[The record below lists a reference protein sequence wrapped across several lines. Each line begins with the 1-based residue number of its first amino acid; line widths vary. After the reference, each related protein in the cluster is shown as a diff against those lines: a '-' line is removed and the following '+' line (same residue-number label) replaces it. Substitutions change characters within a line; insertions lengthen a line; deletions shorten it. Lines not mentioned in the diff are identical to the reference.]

1 MSFFKQLRREFA
13 GYNGKK
19 LSQDLMAGLTVAAV
33 ALPLALAFGVS
44 AGATAACGLVTAIVA
59 GLVISALTGGY
70 YQISGPT
77 GAMAAILGSLIGAYG
92 MQGMFV
98 ATFLAGI
105 MLIIAAVLHLGN
117 LTAFV
122 PAPVITGFTSGIA
135 VIIALGQI
143 DNFFGTHSEG
153 GSALAKL
160 ASYSRLGFHPN
171 MTTTIVALLV
181 VLLMVFFPKKWNAVV
196 PASLVGI
203 IIATA
208 ATMIFKLD
216 IATVGDIPK
225 SLMLPDRLSPS
236 QIDWTAVPALLAPAF
251 SIAVLNML
259 ESLLC
264 GASAGRATGVKL
276 NNDQE
281 LFAQGV
287 GNMVLPMF
295 GGIPAT
301 AALART
307 SVAVRSGAQT
317 RLTGIFHAVGLLIMM
332 LVLAP
337 IISNV
342 PMAALAG
349 VLMVTA
355 WRMNEWSAIRYVF
368 QHKFKGAMAK
378 FIVTMACTIVFDLT
392 VAIVVGVG
400 LGLILM
406 VARLS
411 KLQINYERV
420 DMSRLKRDDDTLNER
435 YSNAMVAYITG
446 PLLFAN
452 IGTLEELPEH
462 IGRCDTL
469 LLSVGLIPENE
480 LSRSIGV
487 EMNRVTSGPNVSD
500 KLETS
505 AEGIFACGNVLHVHD
520 LVDYVSEEATLA
532 GTNAAAYV
540 RAESEEAGG
549 RRVEMKAENGVRYT
563 VPQSLDV
570 DHMRDQ
576 VTVRFRVAD
585 VYKDRFISVYYD
597 DKRVVHR
604 KKKVLAPGEMEQVV
618 IKKESLKDYPDLKKI
633 VVCTEVE

>member
-1 MSFFKQLRREFA
+1 MGKQFLRQLRQEFR
-13 GYNGKK
+13 GYNGAK
-19 LSQDLMAGLTVAAV
+19 LSKDLMAGLTVAAV

-44 AGATAACGLVTAIVA
+44 AGATAACGLVTAIIA
-59 GLVISALTGGY
+59 GLVISTLTGGY

-77 GAMAAILGSLIGAYG
+77 GAMAAILGSLIAGYG

-98 ATFLAGI
+98 AAFLAGI
-105 MLIIAAVLHLGN
+105 LLILAAVLHLGN

-135 VIIALGQI
+135 VVIALGQI
-143 DNFFGTHSEG
+143 DNFFGTYSEG

-160 ASYSRLGFHPN
+160 VSYGRLGFAPDV
-171 MTTTIVALLV
+171 TTTAVALFV

-196 PASLVGI
+196 PASLIGI

-208 ATMIFKLD
+208 ATLLMDLE
-216 IATVGDIPK
+216 IATVGEIPQT
-225 SLMLPDRLSPS
+225 LMLPERLNPTK
-236 QIDWTAVPALLAPAF
+236 IDWGTVPSLLAPAF

-287 GNMVLPMF
+287 GNLVLPLF

-317 RLTGIFHAVGLLIMM
+317 RLTGIFHALGLLIMM
-332 LVLAP
+332 FVLAP
-337 IISNV
+337 VIRYV
-342 PMAALAG
+342 PLAALAG

-355 WRMNEWSAIRYVF
+355 WRMNEWHAIKYIFGHR
-368 QHKFKGAMAK
+368 FKGAIAK
-378 FIVTMACTIVFDLT
+378 FVVTMICTIAFDLT

-411 KLQINYERV
+411 RLQINYERV
-420 DMSRLKRDDDTLNER
+420 DMSRLKNDDAALAAR
-435 YSNAMVAYITG
+435 YGNAMVAYVTG

-452 IGTLEELPEH
+452 ISVLEELPERV
-462 IGRCDTL
+462 GNCDTL
-469 LLSVGLIPENE
+469 LLSMRGVPSMDVSAAQVLLGLLEE
-480 LSRSIGV
+480 YRDRGV
-487 EMNRVTSGPNVSD
+487 D
-500 KLETS
+500 
-505 AEGIFACGNVLHVHD
+505 
-520 LVDYVSEEATLA
+520 
-532 GTNAAAYV
+532 
-540 RAESEEAGG
+540 
-549 RRVEMKAENGVRYT
+549 
-563 VPQSLDV
+563 
-570 DHMRDQ
+570 
-576 VTVRFRVAD
+576 
-585 VYKDRFISVYYD
+585 
-597 DKRVVHR
+597 
-604 KKKVLAPGEMEQVV
+604 VV
-618 IKKESLKDYPDLKKI
+618 ICGLPSASMTMMRRAGIVDLLG
-633 VVCTEVE
+633 EQAFYWSVERALLDNRPAPSMVTIAK